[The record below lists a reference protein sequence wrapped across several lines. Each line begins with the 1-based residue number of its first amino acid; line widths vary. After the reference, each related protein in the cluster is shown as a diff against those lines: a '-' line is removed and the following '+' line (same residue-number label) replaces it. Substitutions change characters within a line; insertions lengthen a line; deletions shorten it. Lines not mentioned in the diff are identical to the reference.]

1 MAQGAPLHNTRALE
15 ALKTMAEKGRGGV
28 SVSQDGEKGRG
39 KAGGRE
45 ERLKAARAIMDWWV
59 GGGAP
64 NQKLKCVFLNSI
76 HCTRTR
82 VE

>member
-1 MAQGAPLHNTRALE
+1 MVQGAPLHNIRALE
-15 ALKTMAEKGRGGV
+15 ALKSLAEKGRGGV

-39 KAGGRE
+39 KAAGRE

-64 NQKLKCVFLNSI
+64 NRKLKCVSFIPHPFYTYTS
-76 HCTRTR
+76 
-82 VE
+82 